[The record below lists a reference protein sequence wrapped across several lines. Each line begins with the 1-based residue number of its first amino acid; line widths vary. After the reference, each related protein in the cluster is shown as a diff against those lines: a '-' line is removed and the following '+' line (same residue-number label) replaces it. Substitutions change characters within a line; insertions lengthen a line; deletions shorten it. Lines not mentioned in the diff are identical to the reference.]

1 MKKTISIL
9 SLLLGLLVCVPL
21 LTACGDDDDDDS
33 LKYSL
38 IGTWYSYNYENAPY
52 TELSFFPEDL
62 CYVRKYQSDR
72 TTLKEKDEGTYK
84 VKGNSLKIWWD
95 SDQKKGMGPVGGG
108 FIINGNTLSWGG
120 DFTRK

>member
-9 SLLLGLLVCVPL
+9 SLLLGLFVCVPL

-52 TELSFFPEDL
+52 TELNFLEENI
-62 CYVRKYQSDR
+62 CYKRKYQSDR

-84 VKGNSLKIWWD
+84 VKGNSLRIWWD
-95 SDQKKGMGPVGGG
+95 SDQKKAWGQKVGDSLLTA
-108 FIINGNTLSWGG
+108 IS
-120 DFTRK
+120 